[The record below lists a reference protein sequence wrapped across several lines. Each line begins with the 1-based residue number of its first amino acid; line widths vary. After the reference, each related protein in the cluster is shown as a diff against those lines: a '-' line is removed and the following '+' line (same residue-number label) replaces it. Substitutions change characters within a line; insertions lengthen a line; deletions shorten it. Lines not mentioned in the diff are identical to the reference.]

1 LKIFKSITGELDP
14 QSLILNLKETPLKI
28 TFPDG
33 SSREY
38 EAGTTPA
45 QIAESIGPKLSKASL
60 AAEVNGSLM
69 DMTTP
74 LQEEASVRFLT
85 FDDEDGV
92 DIFRHSSSH
101 VMAQAV
107 KRLYPEAKLAIG
119 PPIQDG
125 FYYDI
130 DLGESINE
138 SDLKRIEKEMDR
150 IVAQKIPFER
160 EVLPR
165 DKAIELFRKLGEAYK
180 VEMIEEIDED
190 TVSVYRQGDFVDMC
204 RGPHVPDTGYVKSYK
219 LLHTAGAYWRGDEH
233 KKMLQRLYGTS
244 WFDKKDLKTYLD
256 RLEEARKRDHRK
268 LGRELDLFSIE
279 EEAGPGLVIYHP
291 KGALLRTLIE
301 DLEKKEHLRR
311 GYQIVM
317 GPQLLKVD
325 LWKKSGHWDNYR
337 ENMYFTEVE
346 GAQYGM
352 KPMNCVA
359 HMLIYKSSIRSY
371 RDLPLRYF
379 ELGTVHRHEKSGVL
393 HGLLRVRGFT
403 QDDAHILC
411 TPQQLNSEIRGVIT
425 FVRDMMGVFGFEY
438 EMEIST
444 RPEKSIGSKEDWE
457 KATRALMK
465 ALDDEEI
472 PYKINEGDGAFYGP
486 KIDVILK
493 DAIGRMWQ
501 CATVQCDFALPD
513 RFELEFVG
521 ADGERHRPIM
531 LHRVILGSIDRFLGV
546 LIEHFAGAFP
556 AWMSP
561 VQVKILTITDRSAN
575 YARSVAGRLREEGF
589 RVELDLRNEKIGY
602 KIREARLEKVPYML
616 ILGDKEADTGTV
628 ALRHREDGDRG
639 TVSLED
645 FVEGVRD
652 QMAPPV
658 IPYKEDRDSS

>member
-1 LKIFKSITGELDP
+1 
-14 QSLILNLKETPLKI
+14 
-28 TFPDG
+28 
-33 SSREY
+33 
-38 EAGTTPA
+38 
-45 QIAESIGPKLSKASL
+45 
-60 AAEVNGSLM
+60 
-69 DMTTP
+69 
-74 LQEEASVRFLT
+74 
-85 FDDEDGV
+85 
-92 DIFRHSSSH
+92 
-101 VMAQAV
+101 
-107 KRLYPEAKLAIG
+107 
-119 PPIQDG
+119 
-125 FYYDI
+125 
-130 DLGESINE
+130 
-138 SDLKRIEKEMDR
+138 
-150 IVAQKIPFER
+150 
-160 EVLPR
+160 
-165 DKAIELFRKLGEAYK
+165 
-180 VEMIEEIDED
+180 
-190 TVSVYRQGDFVDMC
+190 
-204 RGPHVPDTGYVKSYK
+204 
-219 LLHTAGAYWRGDEH
+219 
-233 KKMLQRLYGTS
+233 MLQRLYGTS
-244 WFDKKDLKTYLD
+244 WFDKKDLKIYLD

-291 KGALLRTLIE
+291 KGALVRTLIE
-301 DLEKKEHLRR
+301 DLEKKEHFRR

-411 TPQQLNSEIRGVIT
+411 TPEQLNSEIRGVIS

-457 KATRALMK
+457 SATKALME
-465 ALDDEEI
+465 ALEDENI
-472 PYKINEGDGAFYGP
+472 AYKINEGDGAFYGP

-501 CATVQCDFALPD
+501 CATVQCDFALPE

-556 AWMSP
+556 AWLSP

-589 RVELDLRNEKIGY
+589 RVESDLRNEKIGY

-628 ALRHREDGDRG
+628 AVRHREDGDRG
-639 TVSLED
+639 TVSLEK
-645 FVEGVRD
+645 FVEGVKD
-652 QMAPPV
+652 QMMPPV
-658 IPYKEDRDSS
+658 IPYKED

>member
-1 LKIFKSITGELDP
+1 M
-14 QSLILNLKETPLKI
+14 KI

-138 SDLKRIEKEMDR
+138 DDLKRIEKEMDR

-346 GAQYGM
+346 GAQYGI

-411 TPQQLNSEIRGVIT
+411 TPQQLNSEIRDVIT

-444 RPEKSIGSKEDWE
+444 RPEKSIGSEEDWE
-457 KATRALMK
+457 KATRALME

-589 RVELDLRNEKIGY
+589 RVESDLRNEKIGY

-645 FVEGVRD
+645 FIEGVRD

>member
-1 LKIFKSITGELDP
+1 M
-14 QSLILNLKETPLKI
+14 KI
-28 TFPDG
+28 TFPDD

-38 EAGTTPA
+38 EAGTTLA
-45 QIAESIGPKLSKASL
+45 QIAESIGPGLAKAAL

-69 DMTTP
+69 DMATP
-74 LQEEASVRFLT
+74 LEKEAKVRFLT
-85 FDDEDGV
+85 FKDEDGV

-130 DLGESINE
+130 DVSESINE
-138 SDLKRIEKEMDR
+138 EDLKRIEKEMGR
-150 IVAQKIPFER
+150 IVAEKIPFTR
-160 EVLPR
+160 EILSR
-165 DKAIELFRKLGEAYK
+165 EEAIELFKQLGEEYK
-180 VEMIEEIDED
+180 VELIQEIEDD

-204 RGPHVPDTGYVKSYK
+204 RGPHLPDTGYLKSYK
-219 LLHTAGAYWRGDEH
+219 LLHTAGAYWRGNENN
-233 KKMLQRLYGTS
+233 KMLQRLYGTS
-244 WFDKKDLKTYLD
+244 WFDKKDLKIYLD

-291 KGALLRTLIE
+291 KGALVRTLIE
-301 DLEKKEHLRR
+301 DLEKKEHFRR

-325 LWKKSGHWDNYR
+325 LWKKSGHWDHYR

-359 HMLIYKSSIRSY
+359 HMLIYKSAIRSY

-411 TPQQLNSEIRGVIT
+411 TPQQLNSEIRGVIS

-444 RPEKSIGSKEDWE
+444 RPEKSIGSAEDWE
-457 KATRALMK
+457 SATKALME
-465 ALDDEEI
+465 ALDDENI

-501 CATVQCDFALPD
+501 CATVQCDFALPE

-546 LIEHFAGAFP
+546 LIEHYAGAFP
-556 AWMSP
+556 AWLSP

-589 RVELDLRNEKIGY
+589 RVESDLRNEKIGY
-602 KIREARLEKVPYML
+602 KIRQARLEKVPYML

-628 ALRHREDGDRG
+628 AVRHREDGDRG
-639 TVSLED
+639 TVSLEE
-645 FVEGVRD
+645 FVEGVKD
-652 QMAPPV
+652 QMVPPV
-658 IPYKEDRDSS
+658 IPYKED

>member
-1 LKIFKSITGELDP
+1 LGVYL
-14 QSLILNLKETPLKI
+14 LKI

-33 SSREY
+33 SCRDY
-38 EAGTTPA
+38 EVGTTSA
-45 QIAESIGPKLSKASL
+45 QVAESIGPKLAKAAL
-60 AAEVNGSLM
+60 AADVNGTLM

-74 LQEEASVRFLT
+74 LEEEANVRFLT
-85 FDDEDGV
+85 FNDEDGV
-92 DIFRHSSSH
+92 DVFRHSSSH

-107 KRLYPEAKLAIG
+107 KRLYPDAKLAIG
-119 PPIQDG
+119 PPILDG

-130 DLGESINE
+130 DVSESINE
-138 SDLKRIEKEMDR
+138 EDLKRIEKEMDK
-150 IVAQKIPFER
+150 IVAEKIPFNR
-160 EVLPR
+160 EVLPKE
-165 DKAIELFRKLGEAYK
+165 DAIELFKQLGEGYK
-180 VEMIEEIDED
+180 VELINEIEDD
-190 TVSVYRQGDFVDMC
+190 SVSVYRQGDFVDMC
-204 RGPHVPDTGYVKSYK
+204 RGPHVPDTGYVKAFK
-219 LLHTAGAYWRGDEH
+219 LLHTAGAYWRGDE
-233 KKMLQRLYGTS
+233 KNKMLQRLYGTS
-244 WFDKKDLKTYLD
+244 WSDKKDLKAYLV

-279 EEAGPGLVIYHP
+279 EEAGSGLVIYHP
-291 KGALLRTLIE
+291 KGALIRTLIE

-311 GYQIVM
+311 GYNIVM
-317 GPQLLKVD
+317 GPLLLKVD

-346 GAQYGM
+346 GTQYGI
-352 KPMNCVA
+352 KPMNCIA

-379 ELGTVHRHEKSGVL
+379 ELGTVYRHEKSGVL

-425 FVRDMMGVFGFEY
+425 FVRDIMGVFGFEY

-444 RPEKSIGSKEDWE
+444 RPEKSIGSDEDWE
-457 KATRALMK
+457 KATGALME
-465 ALDDEEI
+465 ALDDEGI
-472 PYKINEGDGAFYGP
+472 SYKVNEGDGAFYGP

-501 CATVQCDFALPD
+501 CATIQCDFALPE

-531 LHRVILGSIDRFLGV
+531 LHRVILGSIDRFLGI
-546 LIEHFAGAFP
+546 LIEHYAGAFP
-556 AWMSP
+556 AWLAP
-561 VQVKILTITDRSAN
+561 VQVKILTITDRSAT

-589 RVELDLRNEKIGY
+589 RVESDLRNEKIGY

-616 ILGDKEADTGTV
+616 ILGDKEADTGSV
-628 ALRHREDGDRG
+628 AVRHREDGDRG
-639 TVSLED
+639 AVSLEE
-645 FVEGVRD
+645 FVEEVRNL
-652 QMAPPV
+652 MTPPI
-658 IPYKEDRDSS
+658 IPYKED

>member
-1 LKIFKSITGELDP
+1 M
-14 QSLILNLKETPLKI
+14 KI

-33 SSREY
+33 SNRDY
-38 EAGTTPA
+38 ESGTTLA
-45 QIAESIGPKLSKASL
+45 QVAESIGPKLAKASL

-69 DMTTP
+69 DMITP
-74 LQEEASVRFLT
+74 LEEDAKVRFLT
-85 FDDEDGV
+85 FNDEDGV

-107 KRLYPEAKLAIG
+107 KNLYPNAKLAIG
-119 PPIQDG
+119 PPIKDG

-130 DLGESINE
+130 DVPESINE
-138 SDLKRIEKEMDR
+138 EDLKRIEKEMDR
-150 IVAQKIPFER
+150 IVAQKIPFTR
-160 EVLPR
+160 EVLSR
-165 DKAIELFRKLGEAYK
+165 EDALKLFEQLGEEYK
-180 VEMIEEIDED
+180 VELIKEIQDD

-204 RGPHVPDTGYVKSYK
+204 RGPHVPDTGYVKSFK

-244 WFDKKDLKTYLD
+244 WVDKKDLKTYLN

-291 KGALLRTLIE
+291 KGALLRMLIE
-301 DLEKKEHLRR
+301 DFEKKEHMRR

-325 LWKKSGHWDNYR
+325 LWKKSGHWDHYR
-337 ENMYFTEVE
+337 EKMYFTEVE
-346 GAQYGM
+346 GAQYGL

-393 HGLLRVRGFT
+393 HGLLRVREFT

-444 RPEKSIGSKEDWE
+444 RPEKSIGSEEDWE
-457 KATRALMK
+457 RATKALME
-465 ALDDEEI
+465 AMDDEEI

-486 KIDVILK
+486 KIDVIIK

-501 CATVQCDFALPD
+501 CATVQCDFALPE

-521 ADGERHRPIM
+521 ADGGRHRPIM

-589 RVELDLRNEKIGY
+589 RVESDLRNEKIGY

-628 ALRHREDGDRG
+628 AVRHREDGDRG
-639 TVSLED
+639 SVSLED
-645 FVEGVRD
+645 FVAGVRN

-658 IPYKEDRDSS
+658 IPYKED

>member
-1 LKIFKSITGELDP
+1 
-14 QSLILNLKETPLKI
+14 LKI

-38 EAGTTPA
+38 EVGTTLA
-45 QIAESIGPKLSKASL
+45 QVAESIGSGLAKASL
-60 AAEVNGSLM
+60 AAEVNGSLV
-69 DMTTP
+69 DMITP
-74 LQEEASVRFLT
+74 LEEEASVRFLT
-85 FDDEDGV
+85 FKDEEGV

-107 KRLYPEAKLAIG
+107 KRLYPDAKLAIG
-119 PPIQDG
+119 PPIEDG

-130 DLGESINE
+130 DVEESINE
-138 SDLKRIEKEMDR
+138 EDLKRIEKEMDR
-150 IVAQKIPFER
+150 IIAEKIPFTR

-165 DKAIELFRKLGEAYK
+165 EEAIALFEKLGEGYK
-180 VEMIEEIDED
+180 VELISEIEDD

-204 RGPHVPDTGYVKSYK
+204 RGPHLPDTGYVKSFK

-244 WFDKKDLKTYLD
+244 WFDKKDLKTYLH

-291 KGALLRTLIE
+291 KGALVRTLIE
-301 DLEKKEHLRR
+301 DLEKKEHFRR

-325 LWKKSGHWDNYR
+325 LWKKSGHWDHYR

-346 GAQYGM
+346 GAQYGL

-411 TPQQLNSEIRGVIT
+411 TPEQLNSEIRGVIS

-438 EMEIST
+438 KMEIST
-444 RPEKSIGSKEDWE
+444 RPEKSIGSAEDWE
-457 KATRALMK
+457 SATKALME

-501 CATVQCDFALPD
+501 CATVQCDFALPE

-556 AWMSP
+556 AWLAP
-561 VQVKILTITDRSAN
+561 VQVKLLTITDRSAN
-575 YARSVAGRLREEGF
+575 YSRSVAGRLREEGF
-589 RVELDLRNEKIGY
+589 RVESDLRNEKIGK

-628 ALRHREDGDRG
+628 AVRHREDGDRG
-639 TVSLED
+639 SVSLEE
-645 FVEGVRD
+645 FVDGVRD
-652 QMAPPV
+652 QMMPPQ
-658 IPYKEDRDSS
+658 IPYKED

>member
-1 LKIFKSITGELDP
+1 MRNFRRSAF
-14 QSLILNLKETPLKI
+14 LKI

-33 SSREY
+33 SSRDY
-38 EAGTTPA
+38 EAGTTLA
-45 QIAESIGPKLSKASL
+45 QVAESIGRNLAKASL
-60 AAEVNGSLM
+60 AAEVDGSLK
-69 DMTTP
+69 DMSTP
-74 LQEEASVRFLT
+74 LDQASQVRFLT
-85 FDDEDGV
+85 FNDEEGV

-107 KRLYPEAKLAIG
+107 KRLYPNVKLAIG

-130 DLGESINE
+130 DLPESINE
-138 SDLKRIEKEMDR
+138 EDLKRIEKEMDR
-150 IVAQKIPFER
+150 IVAEKIPFTR
-160 EVLPR
+160 EVLTR
-165 DKAIELFRKLGEAYK
+165 KEGIKLFEELGEEYK
-180 VEMIEEIDED
+180 VELIREIEDD

-204 RGPHVPDTGYVKSYK
+204 RGPHLPDTGYVKSFK

-244 WFDKKDLKTYLD
+244 WADKKDLKAYLE

-268 LGRELDLFSIE
+268 LGRELELFSIE

-291 KGALLRTLIE
+291 KGALVRTLIE
-301 DLEKKEHLRR
+301 DLEKKEHFRR

-325 LWKKSGHWDNYR
+325 LWKKSGHWDHYR

-346 GAQYGM
+346 GAQYGL

-411 TPQQLNSEIRGVIT
+411 TPEQLNSEIRGVIN

-438 EMEIST
+438 IMEIST
-444 RPEKSIGSKEDWE
+444 RPEKSIGSEEDWE
-457 KATRALMK
+457 RATKALME
-465 ALDDEEI
+465 ALDDEGI
-472 PYKINEGDGAFYGP
+472 SYKINEGDGAFYGP

-501 CATVQCDFALPD
+501 CATVQCDFALPE

-556 AWMSP
+556 AWLSP
-561 VQVKILTITDRSAN
+561 VQVKILTITDRSAT
-575 YARSVAGRLREEGF
+575 YARSVAGRLRKEGF
-589 RVELDLRNEKIGY
+589 RVESDLRNEKIGY

-616 ILGDKEADTGTV
+616 ILGDQEADTGTV
-628 ALRHREDGDRG
+628 ALRDREDGDRG

-645 FVEGVRD
+645 FVELVRD
-652 QMAPPV
+652 LMSPPA
-658 IPYKEDRDSS
+658 IPYKEE

>member
-1 LKIFKSITGELDP
+1 
-14 QSLILNLKETPLKI
+14 LKI
-28 TFPDG
+28 TFLDD

-38 EAGTTPA
+38 EVGTTLA
-45 QIAESIGPKLSKASL
+45 QIAESIGPKLAKAAL

-74 LQEEASVRFLT
+74 LEKEAKVRFLT
-85 FDDEDGV
+85 FKDEEGV

-130 DLGESINE
+130 DVSESINE
-138 SDLKRIEKEMDR
+138 EDLKRIEKEMGR
-150 IVAQKIPFER
+150 IVAEKIPFTR
-160 EVLPR
+160 EILSR
-165 DKAIELFRKLGEAYK
+165 EEAIELFKQLGEGYK
-180 VEMIEEIDED
+180 VELIQEIEDD

-204 RGPHVPDTGYVKSYK
+204 RGPHLPDTGYLKSYK
-219 LLHTAGAYWRGDEH
+219 LLHTAGAYWRGNENN
-233 KKMLQRLYGTS
+233 KMLQRLYGTS
-244 WFDKKDLKTYLD
+244 WFDKKDLKIYLD

-291 KGALLRTLIE
+291 KGALVRTLIE

-411 TPQQLNSEIRGVIT
+411 TPQQLNSEIRGVIS

-444 RPEKSIGSKEDWE
+444 RPEKSIGSAEDWE
-457 KATRALMK
+457 SATKALME
-465 ALDDEEI
+465 ALDDENI
-472 PYKINEGDGAFYGP
+472 IYKINEGDGAFYGP

-501 CATVQCDFALPD
+501 CATVQCDFALPE

-546 LIEHFAGAFP
+546 LIEHYAGAFP
-556 AWMSP
+556 VWLSP

-589 RVELDLRNEKIGY
+589 RVESDLRNEKIGY

-628 ALRHREDGDRG
+628 AVRHREDGDRG
-639 TVSLED
+639 TVSLEE
-645 FVEGVRD
+645 FVEGVKD
-652 QMAPPV
+652 QMMPPV
-658 IPYKEDRDSS
+658 IPYKED